1 MPKIDTSGWGEFR
14 LGKLLNLKNGETKGT
29 GIFNI
34 VNSVAYHGKDIEET
48 NEDAPDTINYVT
60 RSKFNNGVKCKV
72 LKKES
77 YIVNPAGTISFGAEN
92 ADFFYQTEEYITGNK
107 MYYIDTSA
115 LSKYSCAFLKSV
127 LEATFTANFSFSDGM
142 TPARIYDAVI
152 KLPID
157 SKGNPDWQY
166 MEDYMRNIEVRVSD
180 SISKLESAKDIE
192 SSKIDVSSW
201 GEFRIGDLFTQER
214 GKESSPNR
222 VEDGTLPMVNEINT
236 NNGIAKF
243 GKSSNVILGN
253 CITVSVNYATNV
265 FYQKNDFCASV
276 NILVIRNTN
285 MNEYSGKFI
294 AGILSRN
301 NLKYDYTNKI
311 SKDRLN
317 DEFIKLPVDSK
328 GNPDWQYMED
338 YMRNIEV
345 RVSDSISK
353 LESVLYSSEVSDL
366 ENSVSVILKGG
377 E

>member
-1 MPKIDTSGWGEFR
+1 MPKIDTS
-14 LGKLLNLKNGETKGT
+14 
-29 GIFNI
+29 
-34 VNSVAYHGKDIEET
+34 
-48 NEDAPDTINYVT
+48 
-60 RSKFNNGVKCKV
+60 
-72 LKKES
+72 
-77 YIVNPAGTISFGAEN
+77 
-92 ADFFYQTEEYITGNK
+92 
-107 MYYIDTSA
+107 
-115 LSKYSCAFLKSV
+115 
-127 LEATFTANFSFSDGM
+127 
-142 TPARIYDAVI
+142 
-152 KLPID
+152 
-157 SKGNPDWQY
+157 
-166 MEDYMRNIEVRVSD
+166 
-180 SISKLESAKDIE
+180 
-192 SSKIDVSSW
+192 SW
-201 GEFRIGDLFTQER
+201 GDFRIGDLFTQER

-328 GNPDWQYMED
+328 GNPDWQYMEE
-338 YMRNIEV
+338 YMKNIE
-345 RVSDSISK
+345 SK
-353 LESVLYSSEVSDL
+353 VKRKIDML
-366 ENSVSVILKGG
+366 IQI
-377 E
+377 